1 MRFTTSALLL
11 LLGLSAAGA
20 QTADTLSLAGR
31 NSLMLGLG
39 FANSTSAS
47 AAGNQTTVRTSGETG
62 SFSYHHW
69 LRPQVGLS
77 ITAAV
82 LNAEATTTFGRSN
95 ANVIMPVLFGLNYSP
110 RALALTR
117 SMRPFVGAAVGPYI
131 HMVDEVSTGVAEAYT
146 ESVAGARFSTGMNW
160 FAARHFMMTLEGHYN
175 AVGEFSRR
183 DAVTRDPSGF
193 GFSLGFGFSW
203 GGRY

>member
-11 LLGLSAAGA
+11 SLALSAAGA

-31 NSLMLGLG
+31 NSLMFNFG
-39 FANSTSAS
+39 FASSTTAS
-47 AAGNQTTVRTSGETG
+47 AVANQTSVRTSGEIG

-77 ITAAV
+77 ISAGV
-82 LNAEATTTFGRSN
+82 LNAEATTNSSRAN
-95 ANVIMPVLFGLNYSP
+95 ANAIVPFLFGLDYSP
-110 RALALTR
+110 SALALTR
-117 SMRPFVGAAVGPYI
+117 SLRPFVAAAVGPYV
-131 HMVDEVSTGVAEAYT
+131 HNVDEVSAGIAEAYT
-146 ESVAGARFSTGMNW
+146 ETVAGARLSTGINW

-175 AVGEFSRR
+175 AVGEFSRQ

-193 GFSLGFGFSW
+193 GFSLGLGFSW